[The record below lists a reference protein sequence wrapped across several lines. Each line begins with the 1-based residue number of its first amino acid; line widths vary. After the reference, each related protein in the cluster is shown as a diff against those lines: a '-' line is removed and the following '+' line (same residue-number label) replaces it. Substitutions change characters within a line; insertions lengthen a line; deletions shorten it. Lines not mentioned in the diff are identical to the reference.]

1 MRDVFT
7 SPSPSQ
13 VQRGAIRSPQSLW
26 VAFRVCL
33 VTRGELAW
41 PFTRAFL
48 RQRKAWGRNVIR
60 CQPVDWRTH
69 VRLFHVRAATLK
81 KKKRGKGG
89 ILHSLLPLC
98 LVTTVHPSSTFAHI
112 ILSSSTLSTPARPP
126 QRRWSG
132 SLRTKMGAW
141 KNVLGSRVYFVWLA
155 CKVGWEGV
163 SS

>member
-26 VAFRVCL
+26 VAFSVCL

-81 KKKRGKGG
+81 KRKEGEGRDSPLTLASMFSDNCPS
-89 ILHSLLPLC
+89 IIHIRTHHSVVINSFHTCPA
-98 LVTTVHPSSTFAHI
+98 TT
-112 ILSSSTLSTPARPP
+112 TPMV
-126 QRRWSG
+126 WFVEDKDG
-132 SLRTKMGAW
+132 SLK
-141 KNVLGSRVYFVWLA
+141 KVLGSRVYFVWLA
-155 CKVGWEGV
+155 CKVRWEGV